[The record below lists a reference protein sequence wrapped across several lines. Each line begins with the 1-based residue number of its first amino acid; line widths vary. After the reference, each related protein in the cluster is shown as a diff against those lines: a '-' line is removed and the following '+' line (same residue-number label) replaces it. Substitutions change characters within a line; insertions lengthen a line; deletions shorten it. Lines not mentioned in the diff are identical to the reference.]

1 MRFDFSGLLSSSASG
16 VLRSRAFFDDLHAL
30 SFALHP
36 LKKAIADLESRNCTL
51 SDCFIGLIQLALLLK
66 NYLIQITAYFGSN
79 QLLYSIEGLMTLM
92 TIPIFYVSFYIRIT
106 KVRLSLFFSIIH
118 YYSNI
123 LFYSISFCP
132 RHFSWN
138 STYRR

>member
-51 SDCFIGLIQLALLLK
+51 SDCFIGLIQLGAAIKKLSDTDYHIFRQQSIAIFNRRFNDFNDNTYLLCFFLHP
-66 NYLIQITAYFGSN
+66 NYKGKIIFIFLYYT
-79 QLLYSIEGLMTLM
+79 LL
-92 TIPIFYVSFYIRIT
+92 F
-106 KVRLSLFFSIIH
+106 
-118 YYSNI
+118 
-123 LFYSISFCP
+123 
-132 RHFSWN
+132 
-138 STYRR
+138 